1 MNHQIAAVAA
11 MAALASS
18 QAAHAQNA
26 CVAPADLDDAIIY
39 AMPLAYNAAQNACA
53 SEFATDGF
61 MATQGTS
68 FVEGFRA
75 QQDTA
80 WPGAFRM
87 LKVFMAK
94 PNSGSGRDEML
105 SLISS
110 MPDESL
116 RPFVDAIVA
125 QKLTEEIKPDTCG
138 KIERAIELIS
148 PLPVENVSGLVTFIA
163 EQSDL
168 KNPEICKTVPAESAG
183 N

>member
-1 MNHQIAAVAA
+1 MKHQLAAAAA
-11 MAALASS
+11 MAALVSG
-18 QAAHAQNA
+18 QAAHAQSA

-39 AMPLAYNAAQNACA
+39 AMPLAYDAAQNVCA
-53 SEFATDGF
+53 SKFAVDGF
-61 MATQGTS
+61 MTTQGAS
-68 FVEGFRA
+68 FVEGFRE
-75 QQDTA
+75 QQDSA

-94 PNSGSGRDEML
+94 PNGGSGTDEML
-105 SLISS
+105 GLISS
-110 MPDESL
+110 MPAESL

-138 KIERAIELIS
+138 KIERAMELIS

-168 KNPEICKTVPAESAG
+168 KNPEICKSAPADSVG